1 MEILIAKADA
11 KDYTAIERLLIVTDG
26 MRSDNVRSFIKDFN
40 ISHDTFYAWKRD
52 LIEQVNLI
60 WGENKT
66 ELKKLESIEEIDE
79 EISALKEDSK
89 KLHKEI
95 DSLSRELEK
104 EQLKQFRLE
113 LMNSRVPD
121 EFKDK
126 IPLKCFK
133 TEVIQEVEKLQN
145 INIEEA
151 CEALGIAVGTLRRWK
166 REPHAQK
173 KISDYPALCV
183 MDTLLDNPHYGT
195 TEIVTNLY
203 SLGISGICENEIKIL
218 RKESIRYI
226 KEHNIRKRPLRYE
239 FEDVNIAW
247 AMDFKYIKILNKTFY
262 LFKIIDDRSRLDI
275 CSSLVGRATTRAS
288 LELLEKAIGITGT
301 KPILLKTD
309 RGSQFKKM
317 FGRRLEKLGI
327 YHLKSIPYFPKC
339 NAKIERIF
347 RDVEINVC
355 KNIPENIVYEDVKQ
369 LLDNESVRHN
379 ESPHM
384 SLNGLSP
391 KAFYQKFIEIQN
403 LVKNGVSSIVEKIE
417 ECKLFKTFKRVVRKI
432 ADFIP
437 GTKIDINVITYQM

>member
-1 MEILIAKADA
+1 MEILIARADA

-173 KISDYPALCV
+173 K
-183 MDTLLDNPHYGT
+183 N
-195 TEIVTNLY
+195 
-203 SLGISGICENEIKIL
+203 
-218 RKESIRYI
+218 
-226 KEHNIRKRPLRYE
+226 
-239 FEDVNIAW
+239 
-247 AMDFKYIKILNKTFY
+247 
-262 LFKIIDDRSRLDI
+262 
-275 CSSLVGRATTRAS
+275 
-288 LELLEKAIGITGT
+288 
-301 KPILLKTD
+301 
-309 RGSQFKKM
+309 Q
-317 FGRRLEKLGI
+317 
-327 YHLKSIPYFPKC
+327 
-339 NAKIERIF
+339 
-347 RDVEINVC
+347 
-355 KNIPENIVYEDVKQ
+355 
-369 LLDNESVRHN
+369 
-379 ESPHM
+379 
-384 SLNGLSP
+384 
-391 KAFYQKFIEIQN
+391 
-403 LVKNGVSSIVEKIE
+403 
-417 ECKLFKTFKRVVRKI
+417 
-432 ADFIP
+432 
-437 GTKIDINVITYQM
+437 